1 VELYCCFSIWDQRG
15 RSHFIC
21 ADITCRCDHLCSI
34 NKWPCPLMSQHTD
47 LQQTACAP
55 IGSSN
60 KPDQLCSTGRRHG
73 VWFSHHSGAGHR
85 RRVLHAAAGGPLL
98 RRAVVAVGHGR
109 ERQGARL
116 PPGAGPRGDVPA
128 GVLRRVRQGLLLFR
142 QPLQLPAAVHAYA
155 THRPLRRHLRRRPG
169 RLLDV
174 GVLLVQ
180 EGRRRRCW
188 FFRRGGT
195 RFPSDMRD
203 VQRVL

>member
-1 VELYCCFSIWDQRG
+1 
-15 RSHFIC
+15 
-21 ADITCRCDHLCSI
+21 
-34 NKWPCPLMSQHTD
+34 MSQHTD
-47 LQQTACAP
+47 LQQIACAP
-55 IGSSN
+55 IASSN
-60 KPDQLCSTGRRHG
+60 KPDQLRSTVRHG

-98 RRAVVAVGHGR
+98 RRAAVAVGHGR

-116 PPGAGPRGDVPA
+116 PPGAGPHGDVPA

-142 QPLQLPAAVHAYA
+142 QPLQLPAAVHAHD

-180 EGRRRRCW
+180 GGRRRCW

-195 RFPSDMRD
+195 RFPSDMRN